1 MLPLNHIIASK
12 VIKFVQ
18 FRHDIK
24 DIPIHLFY
32 LFVLAISG
40 EIIGLMMVVSI

>member
-1 MLPLNHIIASK
+1 MLPLNHIIAST

-18 FRHDIK
+18 FRHEIK
-24 DIPIHLFY
+24 DIAHSPFH
-32 LFVLAISG
+32 LFVLAISR